1 MSVCLKTAGILP
13 YNKNPLYQRQKDDDN
28 ILYGLHYDASSGS
41 LFLLFCGFSLKSVVY
56 IFMISLVTLV
66 LVKVAYRRPF
76 VII

>member
-28 ILYGLHYDASSGS
+28 ILYGLHYDASGS
-41 LFLLFCGFSLKSVVY
+41 FLLFCGFSLKSVVY

-66 LVKVAYRRPF
+66 LVKVTYSRPF